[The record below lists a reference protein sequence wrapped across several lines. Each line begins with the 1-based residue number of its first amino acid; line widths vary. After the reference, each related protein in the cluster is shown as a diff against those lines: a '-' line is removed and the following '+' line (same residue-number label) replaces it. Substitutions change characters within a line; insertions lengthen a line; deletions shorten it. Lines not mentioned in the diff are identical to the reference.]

1 MVWLTQPR
9 RQLRTPGFFYLK
21 AKIKKNKINKKIKR
35 TRASLLEKKM
45 TRNIF
50 IFLPGLLN
58 QFQKFQI
65 KAAKYVHAT
74 TVQVDLKL
82 RSSDL

>member
-21 AKIKKNKINKKIKR
+21 AKIKKNKINKKNKR

-50 IFLPGLLN
+50 IFLPGLNINFHCIMDIHQRFLTISFLDTN
-58 QFQKFQI
+58 N
-65 KAAKYVHAT
+65 YE
-74 TVQVDLKL
+74 
-82 RSSDL
+82 